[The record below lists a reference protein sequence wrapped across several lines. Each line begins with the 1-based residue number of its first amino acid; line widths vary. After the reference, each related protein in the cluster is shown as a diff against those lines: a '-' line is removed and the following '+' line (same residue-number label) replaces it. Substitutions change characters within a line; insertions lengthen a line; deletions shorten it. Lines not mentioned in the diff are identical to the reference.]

1 MDIELT
7 GTYPII
13 IDGRETGEVSVTRE
27 GLFWCFNAKSEMLQ
41 DIVRL
46 SVFGEDGEGYLGVMS
61 PENDALTLHKKL
73 SRTAL
78 SSFPKSIDH
87 CGKRGEPQYPST
99 PPEVSVSDSDV
110 SLSESDTSEA
120 ALESTSLP
128 EENEA
133 SSPPSEKDEEVL
145 EDSTPQESEIPPP
158 IESFSPPD
166 SIVLPVKFT
175 PPADIAPPE
184 DMPPPVEITPPIEMA
199 PPSIW
204 RPCILPCS
212 LFSDVEAKSAIGE
225 IKGALVSNEGEYT
238 RLAVPLSA
246 VEGIGRKSIFCFDH
260 SEEIDGGR
268 YVICRIKNGKIC
280 GAS

>member
-27 GLFWCFNAKSEMLQ
+27 GLFWCFNAKSEMFQ

-61 PENDALTLHKKL
+61 PENDTLTLHKKL
-73 SRTAL
+73 SRTTLA
-78 SSFPKSIDH
+78 SFPKSIDH
-87 CGKRGEPQYPST
+87 CGKKGEPQYPST
-99 PPEVSVSDSDV
+99 PPKVSVSDSDV
-110 SLSESDTSEA
+110 SISESDTAEA
-120 ALESTSLP
+120 ELESTSLP
-128 EENEA
+128 EESEA

-175 PPADIAPPE
+175 PPANMAPPA
-184 DMPPPVEITPPIEMA
+184 DMA